1 MILIGRKTQETRAE
15 LHGFAF
21 KTAHPSYNPKR
32 ATMGKVVLIH
42 HDPKTAAIIAKQ
54 LMQMGYSVVVDTK
67 DANSAYKAI
76 RLNNP
81 DMVVIDDWTFDRGGY
96 AIVKALRAVRSTK
109 SLPIIFVGNGEILT
123 DEDNL
128 AFTTIEQLSR
138 RLNGSLDEN

>member
-21 KTAHPSYNPKR
+21 KTVMPSHNPKR
-32 ATMGKVVLIH
+32 AIMGKVVLVH

-54 LMQMGYSVVVDTK
+54 LMQMGFSVVTDTK
-67 DANSAYKAI
+67 DANSAYKTI

-96 AIVKALRAVRSTK
+96 TIVKALRAVRSTK
-109 SLPIIFVGNGEILT
+109 TLPIIFVGNGEILSE
-123 DEDNL
+123 EDNL
-128 AFTTIEQLSR
+128 SFTTVEQLSC
-138 RLNGSLDEN
+138 RLNGSKDEN